1 MNPLSLGKSLR
12 SCSVAFHSVRQYH
25 LADIIIE
32 RAVVQWP
39 HNSNLEAV
47 LTKVVLLNSLYH
59 TNVLDVWK
67 IAQHIC
73 GQNVDSKI
81 QKGDLTVVDDIRL
94 GHGIRN
100 KKERNL
106 YSFAA
111 KYLNWHRP
119 TEFPI
124 YDNLVARLLTELNRE
139 YGFHQPF
146 VRSGLK
152 NYQLLKSV
160 LDGLTSWAGLE
171 DLRYKRIDE
180 ALWVYAKQRY
190 DKLPD
195 EISTKVGL
203 PVK

>member
-1 MNPLSLGKSLR
+1 MR
-12 SCSVAFHSVRQYH
+12 EYH
-25 LADIIIE
+25 LADIIIK
-32 RAVVQWP
+32 RAIRQWP
-39 HNSNLEAV
+39 DNSNLEDV

-73 GQNVDSKI
+73 SKNIDSKI
-81 QKGDLTVVDDIRL
+81 EKGDLTVVDDIRL
-94 GHGIRN
+94 GHGIRT

-111 KYLNWHRP
+111 KYVNWHRP

-124 YDNLVARLLTELNRE
+124 YDNLVARLLTDLNRE
-139 YGFHQPF
+139 YAFHQPF
-146 VRSGLK
+146 TRSGLR
-152 NYQLLKSV
+152 NFQLLKSV
-160 LDGLTSWAGLE
+160 LDGLASWARLE
-171 DLRYKRIDE
+171 DMRYKRIDE

-203 PVK
+203 PVI